1 MRLAL
6 QVLHSHLDKIHVGAR
21 MRKIEEGDSIDWGF
35 AEALSIGTL
44 LRHEQSRMTHW
55 HNSNTLVNLNVTF
68 LLCISLQNFRQ
79 GYNVR
84 ISGQDVG
91 RATFAHRHAML
102 VDQERCCTFRL
113 LIDCFLR
120 LLENIVSYSFFL

>member
-1 MRLAL
+1 M
-6 QVLHSHLDKIHVGAR
+6 K
-21 MRKIEEGDSIDWGF
+21 KIEEGDSIDWGF

-44 LRHEQSRMTHW
+44 LRHESHSNLALAFDDVKSITTHP
-55 HNSNTLVNLNVTF
+55 
-68 LLCISLQNFRQ
+68 RQ

-102 VDQERCCTFRL
+102 VDQDTNENFIPLNGMAEEIQGTDDTFY
-113 LIDCFLR
+113 
-120 LLENIVSYSFFL
+120 EWKAH